1 MNIITHIRSPNF
13 EERPIGCVP
22 RFIIIHYIE
31 QPFDSAISQYCD
43 INVKLSP
50 HYAIKKT
57 GEIYNLV
64 PDEHVA
70 WHAGVSYWK
79 GIEKLNLHSLG
90 IEMDNMGNEPF
101 TDEQM
106 DSCIKLCH
114 SLIKRHNI
122 PRENVLGH
130 SDISPGRKADPGKF
144 FNWKLLDKNGI
155 GIPGTHNLTGLSIYA
170 KQQYLKDM
178 GYKIEITGLLDEQT
192 NHVIQA
198 FEDHFYRREFSNKA

>member
-1 MNIITHIRSPNF
+1 MNIITNIKSPNF
-13 EERPIGCVP
+13 EPRLDGSVP
-22 RFIIIHYIE
+22 RFIILHYIE

-57 GEIYNLV
+57 GEIYSLV
-64 PDEHVA
+64 PDEYTA
-70 WHAGVSYWK
+70 WHAGASYWQ
-79 GIEKLNLHSLG
+79 GIERLNHHSLG

-106 DSCIKLCH
+106 ESCIKLCH
-114 SLIKRHNI
+114 LLMQKHNI

-130 SDISPGRKADPGKF
+130 SDIAPGRKADPGRF
-144 FNWKLLDKNGI
+144 FDWKLLDKHGI
-155 GIPGTHNLTGLSIYA
+155 GIPLMHDISNLNITA

-178 GYKIEITGLLDEQT
+178 GYKIEVTGKDDEQT
-192 NHVIQA
+192 QCVLKA
-198 FEDHFYRREFSNKA
+198 FADHFH